1 MLDEM
6 EFMQD
11 EAEQEDAV
19 WTIQDDQMAE
29 WAMKKILKAQGEYEE
44 WKNYYAGMLSK
55 IKEKTDNTVNFMTM
69 RLNEYFRTVPHK
81 ETKTQE
87 KYSLPSGDLIL
98 KKSKS
103 VWVHEDDAAL
113 LKWVKDNG
121 LTDCIKVTEKVSW
134 ADLKKQ
140 LVESVDGVICDK
152 DTGVVCDVVKATTS
166 QPEFVVANGGRK
178 YGEE

>member
-1 MLDEM
+1 MFDEM
-6 EFMQD
+6 GFIDEMQD
-11 EAEQEDAV
+11 DSG
-19 WTIQDDQMAE
+19 WTIEDDQQAE
-29 WAMKKILKAQGEYEE
+29 WAMEKILDARAEYER
-44 WKNYYAGMLSK
+44 WKAHYTSMLET
-55 IKEKTDNTVNFMTM
+55 IKQKTDNTINFMTYK
-69 RLNEYFRTVPHK
+69 LNEYFRTVPHK

-121 LTDCIKVTEKVSW
+121 LTDCIKVTEEVRW
-134 ADLKKQ
+134 GDLKKR

-152 DTGVVCDVVKATTS
+152 DTGVVCDAVKATTS
-166 QPEFVVANGGRK
+166 QPEFVVTNG
-178 YGEE
+178 

>member
-1 MLDEM
+1 MFDEM

-11 EAEQEDAV
+11 EAEQANTG
-19 WTIQDDQMAE
+19 WMIQDDQMAE

-69 RLNEYFRTVPHK
+69 KLNEYFRTVPHK

-87 KYSLPSGDLIL
+87 KYSLPSGDLVL
-98 KKSKS
+98 RKSKS

-113 LKWVKDNG
+113 LKWAKDNG
-121 LTDCIKVTEKVSW
+121 FTDCIKIVEKVSW
-134 ADLKKQ
+134 ADIKKR
-140 LVESVDGVICDK
+140 LAENSDGIIYDSE
-152 DTGVVCDVVKATTS
+152 TGVVCDAVKATTS
-166 QPEFVVANGGRK
+166 DPEFAVVNS
-178 YGEE
+178 